1 GQAHGLARGG
11 LVADVLHRLVLAQAL
26 EAGLPQ
32 QALLAETAE
41 LEFRHQFRLHPG
53 HVARPERYV
62 RRQKHRG
69 LAPRQRLQAL
79 EHRAQGGVVEAGA
92 DPADVLQRAVLA
104 GRHQQRTERGAR
116 ALRRG
121 EAHDHE
127 LVRLRVLGL
136 DPAPGA
142 AGDVAGPD
150 ALADD
155 ALHALLAA
163 GGEDLRAVPD
173 DVLAVAEHGRR

>member
-1 GQAHGLARGG
+1 
-11 LVADVLHRLVLAQAL
+11 
-26 EAGLPQ
+26 
-32 QALLAETAE
+32 
-41 LEFRHQFRLHPG
+41 
-53 HVARPERYV
+53 
-62 RRQKHRG
+62 
-69 LAPRQRLQAL
+69 
-79 EHRAQGGVVEAGA
+79 AGA

-104 GRHQQRTERGAR
+104 GRRQQRTERGAR
-116 ALRRG
+116 ALWG
-121 EAHDHE
+121 GVADDHE
-127 LVRLRVLGL
+127 LIRLRVLGL

-173 DVLAVAEHGRR
+173 DVLAVSEHGRRAFEQFLQQRLALVQASARQVLPGQR